1 MTDSS
6 QTDLAAF
13 DLARSQGGRLVVAGV
28 DEAGRGCWAG
38 PVVAAAVILSPGWC
52 PDALDDSKK
61 LSVRR
66 RETLCGEIRSSALSW
81 GACAVSAQEIDRLNI
96 LQATLLGMARSLHKL
111 HAGPDLV
118 LVDGLQV
125 PPVPWP
131 TEAVV
136 KGDGSSACIAAASI
150 LAKVFRDRIM
160 TAWARKY
167 PGYGFAQHKGY
178 GAPRHRASL
187 IELGPCAI
195 HRVSYKPVALCRQ
208 GRLY

>member
-1 MTDSS
+1 MANPS
-6 QTDLAAF
+6 QPDLAAY
-13 DLARSQGGRLVVAGV
+13 DRARSHGGRLVIAGV

-38 PVVAAAVILSPGWC
+38 PVVAAAVILPSGWC

-61 LSVRR
+61 LSARR
-66 RETLCGEIRSSALSW
+66 RETLCGEIQSSALSW
-81 GACAVSAQEIDRLNI
+81 GACAVSAQVIDRVNI
-96 LQATLLGMARSLHKL
+96 LQATLQGMARSLHKL
-111 HAGPDLV
+111 HTGPDLV
-118 LVDGLQV
+118 LVDGRQV
-125 PPVPWP
+125 PPGPWP

-136 KGDGSSACIAAASI
+136 KGDGTSACIAAASI
-150 LAKVFRDRIM
+150 LAKVLRDRVM

-167 PGYGFAQHKGY
+167 PGYGFAKHKGY

-187 IELGPCAI
+187 IALGPCAI